1 MRIHLIMTIWFA
13 VVLHLIRGISLI
25 YDESAGNVT
34 SLSILLSYIPYA
46 PLAGLVLILT
56 ALVAIVQVTY
66 LTHYSILL
74 LPQQVVVLLGAGSAI
89 QAIMVGHFSD
99 GVIRSRAFIIADQ
112 SIYILLAIFYILI
125 YVPEVMSWNSF
136 RKT

>member
-1 MRIHLIMTIWFA
+1 MRIYLTIWFT

-25 YDESAGNVT
+25 FDESARNVT

-56 ALVAIVQVTY
+56 ALVTIVQLTY
-66 LTHYSILL
+66 LTHHPILL
-74 LPQQVVVLLGAGSAI
+74 LPQQVIVLLGAGSVI